1 MYSDLLTESV
11 FGGEKMTVVLQMG
24 LFSYEF

>member
-1 MYSDLLTESV
+1 MCSDLLKESV

-24 LFSYEF
+24 LFFYEF